1 MFEPRS
7 DWHAAP
13 LPELPRPE
21 LSNVPAHRPIIDELK
36 RYGKALL
43 EQDSAMYS
51 SKHMSSSSSHRFLA
65 TIMTS
70 GTLDD
75 KVSALTLVIQE
86 SPIHTSKSFE
96 SLLGLAKKRSRGQ
109 AVTALGALKDL
120 LGVGAV
126 LPADRRLRAFENQPG
141 LLGTLQSE
149 FVQSWKPSDPLPGQI
164 TKAHLISWAYEDWLK
179 NIYFEILQVL
189 EGWCADEV
197 EFARGRAITYV
208 YELLKEKPEQEAN
221 LMRLLVNKLGD
232 PDKKLASRTSYLIL
246 QLQQIHPA
254 MKPIIV
260 TSIETELLLRPHQ
273 SQHAKYYAINTL
285 NQTILSGKE
294 EAVAQKLLSIY
305 FDLFVAILKKPEPI
319 RPVVGP
325 VINKKGQ
332 VQGGGGQK
340 GKKALEKQEKD
351 EQAKLASEETTE
363 KMISAVLTGVNR
375 ALPFA
380 KSDDITLEKHM
391 DMLFK
396 ITHSSNFNTSIQALM
411 LIQQLA
417 TSKTIAVERFYRTL
431 YESLLDPRLIT
442 SSKHALYL
450 NLLFR
455 SLKADLNIKR
465 VKAFTKR
472 LIQIITLHQPP
483 FICGVLYLIRE
494 LETTFPGL
502 ASMITDPEDG
512 GDDDEEVFRDVPEEA
527 EPTAQE
533 PERLRESL
541 MHPDRAEKQPH
552 KEGLYDGRKRDP
564 EHSKAEKSCL
574 WELLPFVRHFHPS
587 VAMFAD
593 RLLQS
598 GEMGAKPDLAS
609 HSLISFLDRFVYRN
623 AKASSTGLR
632 GSSIMQPL
640 AGGESRG
647 VLVAN
652 RAAAHAHEP
661 VNSEAFWRKKAEDV
675 NPDEVFFHQYF
686 SQVGKSKQPTKKKA
700 EKKKGKNDGE
710 SGDEEDE
717 NEDEIWQALVDSRP
731 EVEGPSDD
739 ESDLEMLDLDDSGED
754 DEGDWSDDDEVDV
767 EESDGE
773 VDVEGFD
780 EEGGGD
786 GEESIPFSDEEIEAE
801 SEIDEDEDAL
811 FEKEL
816 QTNKEP
822 EATQKE
828 TSRQKKK
835 KMKSLP
841 MFASMEDY
849 ASMLDGDEDEDLG

>member
-1 MFEPRS
+1 M
-7 DWHAAP
+7 
-13 LPELPRPE
+13 
-21 LSNVPAHRPIIDELK
+21 
-36 RYGKALL
+36 
-43 EQDSAMYS
+43 
-51 SKHMSSSSSHRFLA
+51 
-65 TIMTS
+65 
-70 GTLDD
+70 
-75 KVSALTLVIQE
+75 
-86 SPIHTSKSFE
+86 HTTKSFE

-120 LGVGAV
+120 LGVGSV

-141 LLGTLQSE
+141 LLGTLQAE
-149 FVQSWKPSDPLPGQI
+149 FVKSWKPQDTLPGQI
-164 TKAHLISWAYEDWLK
+164 TKAHLVSWAYEDWLK

-221 LMRLLVNKLGD
+221 LLRLLVNKLGD
-232 PDKKLASRTSYLIL
+232 PDKKLSSRTSYLIL
-246 QLQQIHPA
+246 QLETTHPA

-260 TSIETELLLRPHQ
+260 NAIESELLLKPHQ
-273 SQHAKYYAINTL
+273 SSHAKYYAINTL

-294 EAVAQKLLSIY
+294 EEVAQKLLSIY

-319 RPVVGP
+319 KPAAGP
-325 VINKKGQ
+325 VMNKKGQ
-332 VQGGGGQK
+332 LQGGGGPK
-340 GKKALEKQEKD
+340 GKKALEKSEKE

-417 TSKTIAVERFYRTL
+417 STKTIAVERFYRTL

-455 SLKADLNIKR
+455 SLKADLNVKR
-465 VKAFTKR
+465 VKAFVKR
-472 LIQIITLHQPP
+472 LLQIITLHQPP

-494 LETTFPGL
+494 LEVTFPGL
-502 ASMITDPEDG
+502 ASMITDPEESDEL
-512 GDDDEEVFRDVPEEA
+512 DEEVFRDVPEED
-527 EPTAQE
+527 E
-533 PERLRESL
+533 PEKLREAL
-541 MHPDRAEKQPH
+541 VHPDRMPKAAPRD
-552 KEGLYDGRKRDP
+552 GVYDGRKRDP
-564 EHSKAEKSCL
+564 EHSNADKSCL
-574 WELLPFVRHFHPS
+574 WDLLPFTAHFHPS

-598 GEMGAKPDLAS
+598 REMGAKPDLAS

-623 AKASSTGLR
+623 AKVSSTGLR

-647 VLVAN
+647 VLVPNKAK
-652 RAAAHAHEP
+652 AHAHEP

-686 SQVGKSKQPTKKKA
+686 SQVGKTKQASKKKTS
-700 EKKKGKNDGE
+700 KKTADG
-710 SGDEEDE
+710 SDDEEDE

-739 ESDLEMLDLDDSGED
+739 DSDLEMLDLDDSDEEASDAAED
-754 DEGDWSDDDEVDV
+754 DWEDDDEVDI
-767 EESDGE
+767 EGTDDE
-773 VDVEGFD
+773 VDAE
-780 EEGGGD
+780 
-786 GEESIPFSDEEIEAE
+786 GEEPSPFSDEEMEE
-801 SEIDEDEDAL
+801 GSDEEDEEAL
-811 FEKEL
+811 FNKEL

-822 EATQKE
+822 EEAKAE
-828 TSRQKKK
+828 SGRAKKK
-835 KMKSLP
+835 KMKGLP
-841 MFASMEDY
+841 MFASVDDY
-849 ASMLDGDEDEDLG
+849 AAMLDGDEDEDLG